1 MSQRGD
7 YSITGAA
14 ALPARQFLPFILSK
28 AQTVTSSKSFLL
40 VLFASLT
47 TIQAQ
52 AQASLAVAQAD
63 STRRYLCLAAYL
75 FENSRHQASK
85 YVENGTPVARVTS
98 VTASTMTAIAD
109 AVLPRAN
116 TALAKL
122 RLVDVPDSMRTQ
134 KAEVEAV
141 LNQAYSVFNKAAV
154 SIDYRANPTMR
165 AIGDT
170 EAAMLEVA
178 TLMDR
183 EYRRSRS
190 KWSSDTVLD
199 CLAPNS

>member
-1 MSQRGD
+1 
-7 YSITGAA
+7 
-14 ALPARQFLPFILSK
+14 
-28 AQTVTSSKSFLL
+28 
-40 VLFASLT
+40 
-47 TIQAQ
+47 
-52 AQASLAVAQAD
+52 
-63 STRRYLCLAAYL
+63 
-75 FENSRHQASK
+75 
-85 YVENGTPVARVTS
+85 
-98 VTASTMTAIAD
+98 MTAIAD
-109 AVLPRAN
+109 AVLPSAN

-141 LNQAYSVFNKAAV
+141 LNRAYSVFNKAAV